1 MNNTNLE
8 EYVDVLEIL
17 INHYNSGDTNLL
29 RHPTL
34 RDSYGYG
41 ERNSDNYEQ
50 RKRSFERCLN
60 FFSQIKLIS
69 IQTDTTQNEIDKLG
83 RVRIYRYTPL
93 DERKQLDPYIQYI
106 KDEQKSNTYK
116 ITLDNGSEVDDI
128 CKKYNRVRRYIK
140 TIEMW
145 VDGDND
151 EVDENILKQLPK
163 YIDDEN
169 NPLKE
174 YPTEKGFHIINDR
187 LKVKRVEKEKLTIE
201 FFGEKFQNI
210 TTDMESNFTDK
221 DGNVRNLSDDTVVI
235 DDKTIGIV
243 DFDDINV
250 RVDDCL
256 YRLNKKDNCI
266 ENNPIEF
273 NLPSNTKVDMFIEF
287 LMNNIDRKQNEDEDL
302 NENLTKPIVSTVIN
316 SNAFGLQTSFVSQTI
331 GKLILFNHNNMNK
344 NNKTE
349 GYYPLDVLIQIIES
363 GNSIDIEFE
372 NFGNNLKLH
381 NTTIKKIVVNEN
393 SFDLHFENFVSQNH
407 TDISQI
413 RNIDNHSED
422 GLRRD
427 VDKVIELTNGL
438 DGKYKECFKKEFNE
452 LTSSFDLMVF

>member
-17 INHYNSGDTNLL
+17 INHYNSNDTHLL
-29 RHPTL
+29 SHPTL

-41 ERNSDNYEQ
+41 ERNSDDYEQ

-60 FFSQIKLIS
+60 FFSQIKLLTIY
-69 IQTDTTQNEIDKLG
+69 TDTTQNEIDRLG

-106 KDEQKSNTYK
+106 KDERKSNTYK
-116 ITLDNGSEVDDI
+116 ITLNDGSEVDDI
-128 CKKYNRVRRYIK
+128 CKKFNMVRKYIK
-140 TIEMW
+140 TVEMW

-163 YIDDEN
+163 YIDEEK

-174 YPTEKGFHIINDR
+174 YPTQKGYHIINDR
-187 LKVKRVEKEKLTIE
+187 LKLKRVEKERLTIE

-210 TTDMESNFTDK
+210 TTDMESDFTDK
-221 DGNVRNLSDDTVVI
+221 DGNVRNLSDDTVFI
-235 DDKTIGIV
+235 DSKTIGIV

-273 NLPSNTKVDMFIEF
+273 NLPSNTKVDLFVKF
-287 LMNNIDRKQNEDEDL
+287 LMKNIDKKQNEDEEL
-302 NENLTKPIVSTVIN
+302 NEDLTDPFISSVVN
-316 SNAFGLQTSFVSQTI
+316 SNAFGDNKGFVSQTI
-331 GKLILFNHNNMNK
+331 GKLILFNHNNMNI

-349 GYYPLDVLIQIIES
+349 GYYPLGVLIQIIES

-372 NFGNNLKLH
+372 NFGNNLILQ

-393 SFDLHFENFVSQNH
+393 SFDLHFDNFVSQNH

-413 RNIDNHSED
+413 KKIDNHSED
-422 GLRRD
+422 GFRND
-427 VDKVIELTNGL
+427 VDKVIELINGL
-438 DGKYKECFKKEFNE
+438 DGKYKEYFEKEFDD
-452 LTSSFDLMVF
+452 LIKSFDVMVF